1 MRQSEPRAAPAAR
14 RPSSSTPSVGFVS
27 LGCPKATVD
36 SERILTRLTGSGYRI
51 AADYEAILRWLVRGR
66 LRLAY
71 VPAVQVRMR
80 LGGAS
85 NRSLRQMLIKSR
97 EDYRAMR
104 RHGVGGAG
112 TLALKNLSKLG
123 QFLPARNG

>member
-1 MRQSEPRAAPAAR
+1 MPPHPTLYLRREAFAR
-14 RPSSSTPSVGFVS
+14 WGAYDTGF
-27 LGCPKATVD
+27 
-36 SERILTRLTGSGYRI
+36 RI
-51 AADYEAILRWLVRGR
+51 AADYEAMLRWLVRGR